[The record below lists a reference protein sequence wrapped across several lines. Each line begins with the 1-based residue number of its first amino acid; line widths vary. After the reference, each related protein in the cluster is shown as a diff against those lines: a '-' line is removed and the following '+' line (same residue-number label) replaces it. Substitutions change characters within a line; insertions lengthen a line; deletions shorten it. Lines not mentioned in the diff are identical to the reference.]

1 MSTGHH
7 SLYVRGSI
15 ISQDIKSRISDRSC
29 FCNKVFL
36 QDGVVNPKPNPQP
49 GGPGDSNFGNHNL
62 NRHLVASYDT
72 LASRQPYSSRS
83 RGLHGRK
90 DAVGTGNTCKACQRP
105 VDLTALSLQ
114 NFKKKLVYFLSH
126 LQTLLLDRF

>member
-1 MSTGHH
+1 MVRTFHDAIRRGLFNEGGFSPVESSRLCPLAIIRSMSEAPSSPKILKVEFLT
-7 SLYVRGSI
+7 VRVSVT
-15 ISQDIKSRISDRSC
+15 K
-29 FCNKVFL
+29 FFL

-83 RGLHGRK
+83 RGLHGRLH
-90 DAVGTGNTCKACQRP
+90 V
-105 VDLTALSLQ
+105 
-114 NFKKKLVYFLSH
+114 
-126 LQTLLLDRF
+126 LL